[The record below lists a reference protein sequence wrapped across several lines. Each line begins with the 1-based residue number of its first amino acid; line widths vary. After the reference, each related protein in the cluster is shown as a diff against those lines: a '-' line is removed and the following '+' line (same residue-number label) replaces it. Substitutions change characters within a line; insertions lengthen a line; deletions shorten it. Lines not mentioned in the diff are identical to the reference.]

1 MMAISADKK
10 KNLTAVLNGI
20 NKKFG
25 ANTVSFVKDK
35 DLKIEY
41 LQSPSH
47 EFNAML
53 NGGIGVGRIVEFY
66 GENSSGKT
74 SMAIE
79 IIAHNQKINP
89 DFIAGW
95 FETEGSIDEEILK
108 SFGVDMD
115 RLIYWD
121 QTELGAEQG
130 LDVLRG
136 LIASKQFDMIVVNS
150 VAGLAPKKEIEDDIE
165 KQNVALTAR
174 MMSKLMRVITG
185 ICFKSK
191 TSMVFI
197 NQVRTNVGVM
207 YGKLS
212 L

>member
-1 MMAISADKK
+1 MAISADKK
-10 KNLTAVLNGI
+10 KNLTAFMNGI

-25 ANTVSFVKDK
+25 ANTIGFAKDK
-35 DLKIEY
+35 DLKIQY

-53 NGGIGVGRIVEFY
+53 NGGIGVGRITEFY

-79 IIAHNQKINP
+79 IIAHNQKIDP
-89 DFIAGW
+89 DFVAGW

-108 SFGVDMD
+108 SFGVDME
-115 RLIYWD
+115 RLVYWD
-121 QTELGAEQG
+121 QTDCGAEQG
-130 LDVLRG
+130 LDILRS
-136 LIASKQFDMIVVNS
+136 LIASGQFNMIVVNS

-185 ICFKSK
+185 ACYKTK
-191 TSMVFI
+191 TSAVFI

>member
-1 MMAISADKK
+1 MAISADKK

-25 ANTVSFVKDK
+25 ASTVSFVKDK

-53 NGGIGVGRIVEFY
+53 AGGIGVGRITEFY

-79 IIAHNQKINP
+79 IIAHNQKANP
-89 DFIAGW
+89 DFVAGW
-95 FETEGSIDEEILK
+95 FETEGSIDEEILA
-108 SFGVDMD
+108 SFGIDMD
-115 RLIYWD
+115 RLVYWD
-121 QTELGAEQG
+121 QTEVGAEQG
-130 LDVLRG
+130 LDILRA
-136 LIASKQFDMIVVNS
+136 LIASNEFDLIVCNS

-185 ICFKSK
+185 ICFKTK
-191 TSMVFI
+191 TSMIFI

-207 YGKLS
+207 YGKLF